1 MKIIFSYFLTA
12 IIFFNISSISFANA
26 NDNTNITPEKIILPK
41 VPIYISGNSEHLY
54 SNIFTQVYDFDEA
67 FYGLKIIHKE
77 TIYKKTNPGITGKS
91 VLWAFLGLL
100 AGILTDELSRDYHYD
115 DDYEYHE
122 EPFKPIWTISLTL
135 LGGVIPYF
143 VELEKSESCPT
154 IDCYLLQL
162 FDNKK
167 LIKTKIVN
175 VPFRYKKFVDSKIIL
190 KFLNNFDK
198 RIKFW
203 NKLDDL
209 VVNYNTEFDYSNLD
223 TWKKLQLSFI
233 GKPKGEY
240 ETTMLY
246 EDRLR
251 QEDARREEIETEYKQ
266 KLKLSRENREIEKIQ
281 ISRRIKEI
289 IEDIQFDKNYN
300 FTISDYDA
308 DRQKFNF
315 TIPHKK
321 WSNSLFVPINKA
333 KIFKSNI
340 GEIAIQQKVKPTLDG
355 KWESVSD
362 NYVLM
367 NTSADQIIPWESGQI
382 VHIEK
387 LQEVPPS
394 LKASI
399 NLIDPNGDGYLNA
412 GEIAKLQISFMNNGK
427 GSAKNTRISLSQKD
441 GTTLYYDVS
450 KTIDKISPGDTKE
463 TSFNITVPENINTGK
478 VAFKISFLEEH
489 GFEPPSI
496 SFTAET
502 QALLPPNLEL
512 VNFGVNDQDGNGK
525 VSKGEPF
532 SITARIQN
540 KGQGKAK
547 NVNIRIIDNPLKNI
561 FLAPYSE
568 KTFYLGNLN
577 PGESRDVYFSI
588 ITNNRVDEAISI
600 NLKIEEERN
609 RFSKSDEI
617 ELELEK
623 EQKQLKPLAFKGKTI
638 EKEIPEIADLSV
650 DVESNIPITSKLKK
664 KSLAIIFGIEKYR
677 NVSNASFANRDAAFI
692 KEYFV
697 KTLGIPTNRIYFKTN
712 EDVTL
717 SEFNKVF
724 AENGWLNKRVIKD
737 ITNVYIYF
745 AGHGAPSIKRES
757 YLIPSGGDINYP
769 TQTGYPFDKM
779 LEKLGDLNAKSVT
792 VFIDACFSGINRDN
806 EILLAGARPISIE
819 VKKPY
824 LSENVTIYSAT
835 SGNEISSAYP
845 EKKHGLFTY
854 FLLKGLQGSAD
865 VNNDNELTVQEL
877 FDFLKSNVS
886 ETAGMLDREQTPEL
900 QCISPERVIVNY

>member
-1 MKIIFSYFLTA
+1 MKIVVSCFLAA
-12 IIFFNISSISFANA
+12 IIFFNTTSLSFADA
-26 NDNTNITPEKIILPK
+26 NDNTNISPEKIILPK
-41 VPIYISGNSEHLY
+41 IPIYISGNSEYLY
-54 SNIFTQVYDFDEA
+54 SNILTQVYDFEET
-67 FYGLKIIHKE
+67 FYELNIIHKE
-77 TIYKKTNPGITGKS
+77 TKYKKINPSMPAGS
-91 VLWAFLGLL
+91 VIWAFVGLCNGFL
-100 AGILTDELSRDYHYD
+100 ADELFRDGHYD

-122 EPFKPIWTISLTL
+122 EPFRPTWTISLTI
-135 LGGVIPYF
+135 LGGVIPYL
-143 VELEKSESCPT
+143 VKLKKSESYPT

-167 LIKTKIVN
+167 IIKTKIVK
-175 VPFRYKKFVDSKIIL
+175 VPYEKFVDSKIIS
-190 KFLNNFDK
+190 KFLDNFDR

-203 NKLDDL
+203 NKLDHI
-209 VVNYNTEFDYSNLD
+209 VMNYNTEFDYSNLD

-240 ETTMLY
+240 ETTMQY

-266 KLKLSRENREIEKIQ
+266 KLKLSRENREIEKIKTL
-281 ISRRIKEI
+281 REIKDEI
-289 IEDIQFDKNYN
+289 KNIQFNKNCDFMITDYN
-300 FTISDYDA
+300 A
-308 DRQKFNF
+308 DRQLF
-315 TIPHKK
+315 TFIVPSQK
-321 WSNSLFVPINKA
+321 WSNSLFVPIGEA
-333 KIFKSNI
+333 KEFKSNI

-355 KWESVSD
+355 KWELVSD
-362 NYVLM
+362 NYVLI
-367 NTSADQIIPWESGQI
+367 NTSTDQIIPWESGQI

-387 LQEVPPS
+387 LQDVPPS
-394 LKASI
+394 LMASI
-399 NLIDPNGDGYLNA
+399 NLIDPSGDGYLNA
-412 GEIAKLQISFMNNGK
+412 GEIVKLQVSLMNDGK

-450 KTIDKISPGDTKE
+450 KTIDKISSGDTKE
-463 TSFNITVPENINTGK
+463 TSFNITVPDNINTGK
-478 VAFKISFLEEH
+478 VAFNISFLEEH
-489 GFEPPSI
+489 GFEPPPI

-547 NVNIRIIDNPLKNI
+547 NVNIRVVDNPGKNI

-577 PGESRDVYFSI
+577 PGESRDVNFSI
-588 ITNNRVDEAISI
+588 ITNNRVEEAISI
-600 NLKIEEERN
+600 NIKIEEERT
-609 RFSKSDEI
+609 RFLKSDEI

-623 EQKQLKPLAFKGKTI
+623 ELRQLKPLAFKGKTM
-638 EKEIPEIADLSV
+638 EKEIPEIADLSI
-650 DVESNIPITSKLKK
+650 DVESNIPITSKFKK
-664 KSLAIIFGIEKYR
+664 QSLAIIFGIEKYR
-677 NVSNASFANRDAAFI
+677 NVSNASFANRDATFV

-697 KTLGIPTNRIYFKTN
+697 KTLGIPTNSIYFKTN

-724 AENGWLNKRVIKD
+724 AENGWLNKRVKKD

-745 AGHGAPSIKRES
+745 AGHGAPSIKKEA

-769 TQTGYPFDKM
+769 AQTGYSLDKM
-779 LEKLGDLNAKSVT
+779 LKELGNLNAKSVT
-792 VFIDACFSGINRDN
+792 VLLDACFSGINRDN
-806 EILLAGARPISIE
+806 EILLAGARPISIK

-824 LSENVTIYSAT
+824 LSENVTFFSAT
-835 SGNEISSAYP
+835 SGSEISSAYP

-865 VNNDNELTVQEL
+865 INNDNELTVQEL
-877 FDFLKSNVS
+877 FDFLKINVS

-900 QCISPERVIVNY
+900 QCINPERVIVNY